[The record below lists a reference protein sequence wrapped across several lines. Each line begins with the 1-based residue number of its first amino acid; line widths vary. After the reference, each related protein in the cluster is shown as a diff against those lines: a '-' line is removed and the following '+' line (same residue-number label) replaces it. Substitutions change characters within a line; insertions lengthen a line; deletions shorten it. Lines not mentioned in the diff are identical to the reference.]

1 MKYLFIASLLLIAG
15 KEPNWKLE
23 KEADGIKVFLAKA
36 EDQKLKQFKVE
47 AFVEAEPKVIAASV
61 VDIENNYKWFSNV
74 QKAQIIK
81 RINTN
86 EFLFS
91 QVIEVPFP
99 FDNRQVVEYCK
110 TTYLAN
116 GVVRID
122 LKEQNDALPLDD
134 RYVRMALS
142 RGYWILTPKNGG
154 TAVEYSFLA
163 DPSGNIPAWLANQFI
178 VDSPFE
184 TIKGLRAYLAKE

>member
-1 MKYLFIASLLLIAG
+1 MKYIFIASILLMVV

-23 KEADGIKVFLAKA
+23 KEADGIKVYLANA
-36 EDQKLKQFKVE
+36 ENKKLKQFKVE
-47 AFVEAEPKVIAASV
+47 CFIAAEPKVVAATVS
-61 VDIENNYKWFSNV
+61 DIQNNYKWFTNV
-74 QKAQIIK
+74 QQAKIIK
-81 RINTN
+81 RINYN

-99 FDNRQVVEYCK
+99 FDHRQVVEHCK

-116 GVVRID
+116 GTIRID

-134 RYVRMALS
+134 RYVRMAIS
-142 RGYWILTPKNGG
+142 RGYWMLTPENGG

-178 VDSPFE
+178 VDSPFK
-184 TIKGLRAYLAKE
+184 TIKGLRAYLAKD